1 MANMPGVMIYFDLR
15 PCLTQLSAAEKGRLL
30 EAILDY
36 SEFGT
41 VPDFSGKLGI
51 AWGFLRPK
59 LDRDRDAYAR
69 KVQQRKYAVYVRES
83 KKSGTPP
90 LSFEEWAAAL
100 ADGNH
105 RKTSD
110 DTISYPTTTTT
121 STPTATTTPTATR
134 ENCCVTG
141 AVKPPRQPPQRLVS
155 SQRGESR
162 VAGTAWADSS
172 HPIPASG
179 NGQMLTAYSAPGQR
193 KAAENLRQS
202 PTNGCK
208 GAEYGSHL
216 PGRQGTCGNP
226 HNAPKTGFG

>member
-59 LDRDRDAYAR
+59 LDRDSEAYAR

-90 LSFEEWAAAL
+90 LSFEEWL
-100 ADGNH
+100 ASLEDGNH
-105 RKTSD
+105 RETSD
-110 DTISYPTTTTT
+110 DTISYPTTTPTTTTT
-121 STPTATTTPTATR
+121 STATTTSS
-134 ENCCVTG
+134 CCMTG
-141 AVKPPRQPPQRLVS
+141 AVKPPRQPPQRLVPSQWGEFREAVQGRDGLTKALPHFS
-155 SQRGESR
+155 SG
-162 VAGTAWADSS
+162 
-172 HPIPASG
+172 
-179 NGQMLTAYSAPGQR
+179 
-193 KAAENLRQS
+193 
-202 PTNGCK
+202 
-208 GAEYGSHL
+208 
-216 PGRQGTCGNP
+216 
-226 HNAPKTGFG
+226 

>member
-59 LDRDRDAYAR
+59 LDRDRDAHAR

-90 LSFEEWAAAL
+90 LSFEEWL
-100 ADGNH
+100 ASLEDGNH
-105 RKTSD
+105 RETSD

-162 VAGTAWADSS
+162 EAVQVRDCPLVQANLT
-172 HPIPASG
+172 P
-179 NGQMLTAYSAPGQR
+179 NGQLRAP
-193 KAAENLRQS
+193 
-202 PTNGCK
+202 P
-208 GAEYGSHL
+208 GAF
-216 PGRQGTCGNP
+216 PG
-226 HNAPKTGFG
+226 